1 MERYLRSAV
10 AADLETKI
18 VLLSGPRQCGKTTLA
33 KMIHSDHQ
41 YLNHDLAEHRL
52 LLREKSWDRQR
63 TLVIFDELHKMQDWK
78 AWLKGIY
85 DVEGLPPAL
94 LVTGSARLAA
104 LRRTGDSLAGRY
116 FHFRLHPVD
125 VKEAVALADLAP
137 AEALQRLLEVGGF
150 PEPFLRGSARWHNR
164 WRRTHVDSILREDL
178 LALSAVRDVQSIGT
192 LIELLRHRVGSP
204 VSADSLARDL
214 GKSRNTVQ
222 HWLELL
228 EDLHV
233 IFRLSPWHR
242 NVARS
247 LSKAPKCYF
256 YDCALPAGDAGVRL
270 ENVIACALLK
280 EAERV
285 QDVAGE
291 RVALHYVRDRDGREV
306 DFMVSLND
314 RPWQLIEAKWA
325 AAAPSPHLRRFFAG
339 DNLRRVQAV
348 GSLAE
353 SRSYPDGLR
362 VEPAA
367 EFLAALELDPDAL
380 DAPDAPGRHGRA

>member
-10 AADLETKI
+10 AADLEAKI

-33 KMIHSDHQ
+33 RMIHGDHQ
-41 YLNHDLAEHRL
+41 CFNHDLAEHRL
-52 LLREKSWDRQR
+52 LLRDQAWDRQR
-63 TLVIFDELHKMQDWK
+63 ALVIFDELHKMRDWK

-104 LRRTGDSLAGRY
+104 RRQMGDSLAGRH

-125 VKEAVALADLAP
+125 VKEAVALAALAP
-137 AEALQRLLEVGGF
+137 AEALERLLLVGGF
-150 PEPFLRGSARWHNR
+150 PEPFLRGSKRWYNR

-178 LALSAVRDVQSIGT
+178 LALSAVRDIQSIET

-204 VSADSLARDL
+204 ISADSLARDL

-228 EDLHV
+228 EDLYV
-233 IFRLSPWHR
+233 IFRVSPWHR
-242 NVARS
+242 NVARA

-256 YDCALPAGDAGVRL
+256 HDCAQPSGGAGARL

-280 EAERV
+280 EVERV

-306 DFMVSLND
+306 DFMVSLDD
-314 RPWQLIEAKWA
+314 RPWQLIAAKWA
-325 AAAPSPHLRRFFAG
+325 DASPSRQLRRFFA
-339 DNLRRVQAV
+339 DEPLRRVQVV

-367 EFLAALELDPDAL
+367 EFLAALELDPAS
-380 DAPDAPGRHGRA
+380 DAPGSNALAARHS